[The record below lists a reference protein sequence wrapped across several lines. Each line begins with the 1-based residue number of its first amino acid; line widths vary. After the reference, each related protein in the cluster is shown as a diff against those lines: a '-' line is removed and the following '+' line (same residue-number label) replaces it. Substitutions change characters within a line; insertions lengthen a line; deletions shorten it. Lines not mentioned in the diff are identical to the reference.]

1 MTVIQLLLIFEK
13 LFNWNIQF
21 CVMSIMLNL
30 FIFFHWPAQES
41 LEFSWLKL
49 PSTCLLINNSIGV
62 FPIFSSKYS
71 QYHFA
76 MTNIFLQ
83 KKKKPSWWVESKKD
97 AEIVMVSYIL
107 LNIFQVYE
115 MEYSVLIGFL
125 FPSIVWTGKNT
136 QVVLIQLKITAA
148 KLINIIHRWQ
158 DD

>member
-1 MTVIQLLLIFEK
+1 
-13 LFNWNIQF
+13 
-21 CVMSIMLNL
+21 
-30 FIFFHWPAQES
+30 
-41 LEFSWLKL
+41 
-49 PSTCLLINNSIGV
+49 
-62 FPIFSSKYS
+62 
-71 QYHFA
+71 

-107 LNIFQVYE
+107 LNIFLVYE